1 MKQDQVRKQDY
12 EGPREKGGQN
22 AGRSQSRTGLKPVR
36 RGTAPSAEYERV
48 VTDLTEG
55 LTRSVQTSKN
65 NSLQC
70 GSGEELQDRARSYPE
85 RR

>member
-1 MKQDQVRKQDY
+1 MPAKWKPDRIEASQAGN
-12 EGPREKGGQN
+12 GPLSGTRESGH
-22 AGRSQSRTGLKPVR
+22 RPDR
-36 RGTAPSAEYERV
+36 
-48 VTDLTEG
+48 G

-70 GSGEELQDRARSYPE
+70 RPREELRDRARSYPE

>member
-1 MKQDQVRKQDY
+1 MPAKWKPDRIEASQ
-12 EGPREKGGQN
+12 
-22 AGRSQSRTGLKPVR
+22 AGNG
-36 RGTAPSAEYERV
+36 PSAERERV
-48 VTDLTEG
+48 ATDLTAG

-70 GSGEELQDRARSYPE
+70 RPREELRDRARSYPE